1 MAETFLSLLL
11 VNSSA
16 KGPNLVFRW
25 PPVPESSSRLIRPRP
40 HTDGLEL
47 DNPWRAAHHNDISTG
62 TTEASEAMN
71 EPHGDLPQDTVDY
84 EWRRPSSIRDRSKS
98 FSRNTQLP
106 SSGRSSPSKDVSF
119 DDEYEEDAI
128 TDEYHG
134 IFDYSTQ
141 FLAGMLCPQRS
152 LCHQKFELVIDD
164 LAFIGHPVC
173 VEDDGS
179 WRFKTE
185 KSKSSS
191 RGRGSR
197 NRDADDNKSE
207 RSVNMELRPPSQN
220 RSSWLHMFHFV
231 LVLDF
236 PDPSSSA
243 SGNVAKY
250 FDVIYEQIAF
260 TVTAVLFQEQVLS
273 NFVEAECDVLGSL
286 EAEYIATGV
295 PFSEYMSHAL
305 RVSSIAPAMK
315 LLFEA
320 IKSSTMAYIT
330 LNDLPLELQLPPY
343 LDHLLHSEEEYEL
356 DFVDRQ
362 EDEDE
367 ARVWG
372 RDLSLGWRLPG
383 LAPWKSLLLLDADE
397 ALDPY
402 MNLRG
407 PHVRPDERD
416 HANRL
421 IKFLETASVTLSLAD
436 MASLLDWDLEA
447 EVYPAVRW
455 LVHHRRAKL
464 VDVVHD
470 GLKTIFTLPP
480 RFDAPLSQLSAE
492 FKEEFP
498 QPIIPPLPSLLATIS
513 AASSKQTDNHFFA
526 AVVGSKG
533 YIPLYHGVVL
543 WMLKRDL
550 LYTLHLHIR
559 IVATPELKAR
569 VRQAHER
576 KLERLGSQQLRGR
589 RRSSRKI
596 LERES
601 PADKKSGA
609 SGIAWLSL
617 SPRSARRYSRRIPSV
632 ESELGDGSVASRSY
646 ADDEDEDENAV
657 TEESDEE
664 NVGWGTAEDTL
675 SPSMISDPGT
685 ASPLERKWLAAMS
698 EGKDEHIARRFEIIN
713 LYFDGKRTDDEILYR
728 AEISRKQLREVLH
741 HYDEYLQ
748 TFLHPA

>member
-1 MAETFLSLLL
+1 MAETLLSLLL
-11 VNSSA
+11 VTSSA
-16 KGPNLVFRW
+16 KGPNIVFRW
-25 PPVPESSSRLIRPRP
+25 PPTPESSSRLIRPRP
-40 HTDGLEL
+40 HFDGLEL
-47 DNPWRAAHHNDISTG
+47 DNPWRAAHHNDISTNG
-62 TTEASEAMN
+62 TEGSEARN
-71 EPHGDLPQDTVDY
+71 EPRRGLPQDTDDY
-84 EWRRPSSIRDRSKS
+84 EWRRPSGIRDRSMS

-119 DDEYEEDAI
+119 DDEYDEAAI
-128 TDEYHG
+128 TDK
-134 IFDYSTQ
+134 
-141 FLAGMLCPQRS
+141 S

-173 VEDDGS
+173 VEDDGN
-179 WRFKTE
+179 WYFKPE

-197 NRDADDNKSE
+197 NRDADDNRSE
-207 RSVNMELRPPSQN
+207 RSVNMELHPAPQN
-220 RSSWLHMFHFV
+220 RCSWLHMFHFV
-231 LVLDF
+231 LVLDL

-243 SGNVAKY
+243 SGNVPKY
-250 FDVIYEQIAF
+250 FDVVYEQIAF

-273 NFVEAECDVLGSL
+273 NFVELECDVLGSL
-286 EAEYIATGV
+286 EAEYIAKGESY
-295 PFSEYMSHAL
+295 SEYMSRAL
-305 RVSSIAPAMK
+305 QVSSIAPAMK
-315 LLFEA
+315 SLFEA

-343 LDHLLHSEEEYEL
+343 LDHLLHGYEEYEL
-356 DFVDRQ
+356 DFVDHQ
-362 EDEDE
+362 ENEDE
-367 ARVWG
+367 AKVWG
-372 RDLSLGWRLPG
+372 HDLSFGWRLSA
-383 LAPWKSLLLLDADE
+383 LAPWKSLLLLDTDE

-402 MNLRG
+402 TNLRG
-407 PHVRPDERD
+407 PHVRPDERE

-447 EVYPAVRW
+447 EIYPAVRW

-464 VDVVHD
+464 VDVIHN

-480 RFDAPLSQLSAE
+480 KFDAPLSKLSAE

-498 QPIIPPLPSLLATIS
+498 QPVIPPLPSLLATIS
-513 AASSKQTDNHFFA
+513 AASSKQTENHFFA
-526 AVVGSKG
+526 AVVRFKEH
-533 YIPLYHGVVL
+533 IPLYHDVVL

-559 IVATPELKAR
+559 IVATSELKAR

-576 KLERLGSQQLRGR
+576 KLERLGVQQLRGR
-589 RRSSRKI
+589 RLSSGKI
-596 LERES
+596 LEQES
-601 PADKKSGA
+601 PADKKSVA
-609 SGIAWLSL
+609 SSTAWLSL
-617 SPRSARRYSRRIPSV
+617 SPRSARRYSRRVPST
-632 ESELGDGSVASRSY
+632 ESELGDNIE
-646 ADDEDEDENAV
+646 EDEDAV

-664 NVGWGTAEDTL
+664 IFGWGTAEETL
-675 SPSMISDPGT
+675 SSSMISDPGT

-698 EGKDEHIARRFEIIN
+698 ESKDEHLARRFELIN
-713 LYFDGKRTDDEILYR
+713 QYFDGKRPDDEILYR

>member
-1 MAETFLSLLL
+1 MAETLLSLLL

-25 PPVPESSSRLIRPRP
+25 PPTPESAPRLIRPRP

-62 TTEASEAMN
+62 TTN
-71 EPHGDLPQDTVDY
+71 EPHRGVPQDTDDY
-84 EWRRPSSIRDRSKS
+84 EWRRPSEVRDRSRS

-128 TDEYHG
+128 IDEYHS

-141 FLAGMLCPQRS
+141 FLAGLLCPQRS

-164 LAFIGHPVC
+164 LAFVGHPVC
-173 VEDDGS
+173 VEDDGN
-179 WRFKTE
+179 WRFKPE

-197 NRDADDNKSE
+197 NRDADDDKSE
-207 RSVNMELRPPSQN
+207 RSVNMELRPAPQN
-220 RSSWLHMFHFV
+220 RNSWLHMFHFV

-236 PDPSSSA
+236 PDPSSSVF
-243 SGNVAKY
+243 GNLSKY
-250 FDVIYEQIAF
+250 LDVIYEQIAF

-286 EAEYIATGV
+286 EGEYIATGV

-356 DFVDRQ
+356 DFVDHQ

-372 RDLSLGWRLPG
+372 RDLSFGWRLPA

-397 ALDPY
+397 TLDPY
-402 MNLRG
+402 TNLRG

-416 HANRL
+416 YANRL

-480 RFDAPLSQLSAE
+480 KFDAPLSQLSAE

-498 QPIIPPLPSLLATIS
+498 LPVIPPLSSLLATIS

-526 AVVGSKG
+526 AVVCSKDL
-533 YIPLYHGVVL
+533 IPVYHNVVL

-559 IVATPELKAR
+559 IIATSELKAR

-576 KLERLGSQQLRGR
+576 NLERLNCQQRRGR
-589 RRSSRKI
+589 RRSSQKV
-596 LERES
+596 LERDS

-617 SPRSARRYSRRIPSV
+617 SPKSARRYSRRAPSV
-632 ESELGDGSVASRSY
+632 ESEFDGSEVSRPY
-646 ADDEDEDENAV
+646 ADEEEEEEDAV

-664 NVGWGTAEDTL
+664 NIGWGTAEDTL

-698 EGKDEHIARRFEIIN
+698 EGKGELIARRFELIN
-713 LYFDGKRTDDEILYR
+713 QYFDGKRTDDEILYR